1 MAEKTF
7 PLERFY
13 YGKLQNTASTV
24 KPTVLARTSGI
35 TAEHVKECL
44 LAARLAPPNLEQT
57 SDKMPAAIGIFRGE
71 KLDFILSVAQVNE
84 SGVPQLLF
92 VLLPKGPMSWLAGN
106 LQPFRSLGNLEMP
119 MFSAPRDNLT
129 PFVLKD
135 PKMATNAQQGKV
147 MSNFL
152 FYCQDNMEIA
162 EGILTGLIN
171 GKPLAILNAPNV
183 LDKRLNFIEGVSDLL
198 PPPVRMNLTFA
209 TNVLSANS
217 TLAQIKFLATAE
229 APEGHIIYDWQSGEL
244 IPAKYDRHDYA
255 KFILAQLR
263 LDPDRV
269 IEYTENLSK
278 TTAWRAMRKDTL
290 QDALA
295 WAAQRARID
304 ATVKT
309 GQPADRDKVANILR
323 QDPTLSNDLR
333 VSYAKHLL
341 AMTLALKEWGPADI
355 IPGIAAAHRDV
366 AEAIFGQLREG
377 INTKKHQAE
386 ALQLVEHWMLDVP
399 EAPALPWHQLWHLS
413 SWMELQKYLEDKD
426 YHSASEYIHGLSAK
440 GEHFKIDTV
449 ASQIILQTLKYAYDA
464 PQLAQALL
472 ILAATHVP
480 SGGFQ
485 QLVTDER
492 LAKQFAPPMQK
503 ALAVLRQDA
512 YSTDAAKPQPEILI
526 RGVASLPKQY
536 RPAVLAQLVEIALY
550 LRRSELI
557 DATVLMEIL
566 RLAQSE
572 HSDRY
577 KQLINYILEDF
588 ADFDKVKA
596 LGPSGWSVLPQIYF
610 MGGYIEEGIYLIELY
625 QSNLFDANT
634 KLEYIN
640 LVGDVFLKSLL
651 PPKAMNNALE
661 GFEKSRIW
669 PEARIRAY
677 TGALINQQWNPLMEG
692 AARRLTTMIFNNGD
706 LTRTI
711 SVDHILR
718 LLQFH
723 GERTNALDMLRVA
736 SAIVDKSL
744 VMGKDGPPFL
754 VKAWAHLAWQ
764 PEVGH
769 AALELL
775 RRYIRSVPPEAARG
789 LPQYFSEH
797 LGKNVGE
804 ALEASFLVRTAIG
817 EDNLQTF
824 AENIQVTLKLLTD
837 MAIPYHKSKS
847 NPDTG
852 RLRHDLDT
860 MSGGLSEQERNL
872 LADYINQVAQLIYE
886 IGAQAGNRKRPSEEW
901 SRDKVLETLP
911 ENAIEF
917 LLWVGCRFAKEDKLP
932 PLELARS
939 ALAHIFGNRS
949 VNMLFD
955 EINTSFRLLSNLRL
969 AFRDGAPSFSLEAL
983 NAEIDSLWD
992 ALSLY
997 NQREINTVLAYQ
1009 SWETGLLLPYLSTRS
1024 SDKVLGDKSAGKK
1037 LESGKQ
1043 EPTNEIEAL
1052 RWISGYFSRKHK
1064 R

>member
-13 YGKLQNTASTV
+13 YGKLQNTASNV
-24 KPTVLARTSGI
+24 KPAVLARTAGI
-35 TAEHVKECL
+35 AAGHVKECL
-44 LAARLAPPNLEQT
+44 LAARLAPPTLEQT
-57 SDKMPAAIGIFRGE
+57 SDKMPASIGIFRGE
-71 KLDFILSVAQVNE
+71 KLDFILSVAQVNA

-119 MFSAPRDNLT
+119 MFTAPRDNLT

-135 PKMATNAQQGKV
+135 PKTATNAQQGKV

-152 FYCQDNMEIA
+152 FYCQDNMETA
-162 EGILTGLIN
+162 EGVLTGLIN
-171 GKPLAILNAPNV
+171 GKPLAILNAPNS
-183 LDKRLNFIEGVSDLL
+183 LDKRLNFIEGVSNLL

-209 TNVLSANS
+209 TNVLNAGS
-217 TLAQIKFLATAE
+217 TLAQIKFLAN
-229 APEGHIIYDWQSGEL
+229 PETLNDHVVYDWETGQL
-244 IPAKYDRHDYA
+244 TPAQYERHDYA

-278 TTAWRAMRKDTL
+278 TTAWRAMRKDSL
-290 QDALA
+290 QSALG

-333 VSYAKHLL
+333 VAYTKHLL
-341 AMTLALKEWGPADI
+341 AMTLALQEWEPADI

-366 AEAIFGQLREG
+366 AEAVFAQLREG
-377 INTKKHQAE
+377 INSKKHQAE
-386 ALQLVEHWMLDVP
+386 ALQLVEHWMLNVP

-413 SWMELQKYLEDKD
+413 SWIELQKSLEDKD

-440 GEHFKIDTV
+440 GDHFKIDTV
-449 ASQIILQTLKYAYDA
+449 ASQIILQTLKYAYSS

-492 LAKQFAPPMQK
+492 LAKQFALPMQK

-557 DATVLMEIL
+557 DSTVLQEIL

-572 HSDRY
+572 HADRY

-588 ADFDKVKA
+588 SNFDKVKT

-610 MGGYIEEGIYLIELY
+610 MGGYVKEGIYLIELY

-651 PPKAMNNALE
+651 PAKAMNVALE

-677 TGALINQQWNPLMEG
+677 TGALINQQWHVSMES
-692 AARRLTTMIFNNGD
+692 AASRLTTMIFNNGD
-706 LTRTI
+706 LTRA
-711 SVDHILR
+711 VNDEHMLR

-723 GERTNALDMLRVA
+723 SERTNALDMLRVA
-736 SAIVDKSL
+736 SAIVDKAL
-744 VMGKDGPPFL
+744 MMGKDGPSFL
-754 VKAWAHLAWQ
+754 VKAWAYLAWQ

-824 AENIQVTLKLLTD
+824 AENIQIVLKLLTD
-837 MAIPYHKSKS
+837 LAIPYHKSKS
-847 NPDTG
+847 NPDMG

-860 MSGGLSEQERNL
+860 MSGGLSEQERGL
-872 LADYINQVAQLIYE
+872 LADYINQVIQFIFE
-886 IGAQAGNRKRPSEEW
+886 IGSQSGNRKRPSVEW
-901 SRDKVLETLP
+901 SREKVLETLP
-911 ENAIEF
+911 ENGVEF
-917 LLWVGCRFAKEDKLP
+917 LLWLGCRFAKEDKLP
-932 PLELARS
+932 PLALGRS
-939 ALAHIFGNRS
+939 ALAHILGNRS
-949 VNMLFD
+949 VNMFFD
-955 EINTSFRLLSNLRL
+955 EINTTFRLLSNLRL
-969 AFRDGAPSFSLEAL
+969 AFREGVPTFSLESL

-997 NQREINTVLAYQ
+997 NQRQIETILAHQ
-1009 SWETGLLLPYLSTRS
+1009 SWETGLLLPYLANRS
-1024 SDKVLGDKSAGKK
+1024 NAKILQDKGAGKK
-1037 LESGKQ
+1037 LESSTQ
-1043 EPTNEIEAL
+1043 EPTNELEAL

>member
-13 YGKLQNTASTV
+13 YGKLQDTAPTV

-44 LAARLAPPNLEQT
+44 LAARLAPPTLDQT
-57 SDKMPAAIGIFRGE
+57 SDKMPASIGIFRGE
-71 KLDFILSVAQVNE
+71 KLDFIMSVAQVNDA
-84 SGVPQLLF
+84 GVPQLLF

-152 FYCQDNMEIA
+152 FYCKDKMETA
-162 EGILTGLIN
+162 EGVLTGLIN
-171 GKPLAILNAPNV
+171 GKPLAIINAPNS
-183 LDKRLNFIEGVSDLL
+183 LDKRLNFIEGVSNLL

-209 TNVLSANS
+209 TNVLSADS
-217 TLAQIKFLATAE
+217 TLAQIKFLVNSE
-229 APEGHIIYDWQSGEL
+229 APKDHVVYDWEAGTL
-244 IPAKYDRHDYA
+244 APAEYNRHDYA

-295 WAAQRARID
+295 WAAQRARVD

-333 VSYAKHLL
+333 VAYAKHLL
-341 AMTLALKEWGPADI
+341 AMTLALKEWEPADI

-366 AEAIFGQLREG
+366 AEAIFGQLRDG
-377 INTKKHQAE
+377 INNKKHQAE
-386 ALQLVEHWMLDVP
+386 SLKLVEHWMLNVP
-399 EAPALPWHQLWHLS
+399 EAPALPWHQLWHLA
-413 SWMELQKYLEDKD
+413 SWIELQKYLEDKD

-449 ASQIILQTLKYAYDA
+449 ASQIILQTLKYAYES

-512 YSTDAAKPQPEILI
+512 HGTGAGKPEPEVLI

-536 RPAVLAQLVEIALY
+536 RPSVLAQLVEIALY

-557 DATVLMEIL
+557 DATVLQEIL

-572 HSDRY
+572 HADRY

-588 ADFDKVKA
+588 ADFEKVKS
-596 LGPSGWSVLPQIYF
+596 LGPSGWAVLPQIYF
-610 MGGYIEEGIYLIELY
+610 MGGYVEEGIYLIELY
-625 QSNLFDANT
+625 QGNLFNANT

-651 PPKAMNNALE
+651 PAKAMNGALE

-677 TGALINQQWNPLMEG
+677 TGALINQQWHASMEN

-706 LTRTI
+706 LTRAV
-711 SVDHILR
+711 SVEHILR

-736 SAIVDKSL
+736 SAIIDKAL
-744 VMGKDGPPFL
+744 MMGKDGPPFL
-754 VKAWAHLAWQ
+754 VQAWAHLAWQ

-775 RRYIRSVPPEAARG
+775 RRYIRSVPPEAAKG
-789 LPQYFSEH
+789 LPQYFSGH

-804 ALEASFLVRTAIG
+804 ALEASHLVRSAIG

-824 AENIQVTLKLLTD
+824 AENIQIALKLLTD
-837 MAIPYHKSKS
+837 LAIPYHKSKS
-847 NPDTG
+847 NPDMG

-860 MSGGLSEQERNL
+860 MSGGLAEQERAL
-872 LADYINQVAQLIYE
+872 LADYINQIAQLILE
-886 IGAQAGNRKRPSEEW
+886 IGDQTGNRKRPSGEW
-901 SRDKVLETLP
+901 TREKVLETLP
-911 ENAIEF
+911 ENAVEF
-917 LLWVGCRFAKEDKLP
+917 MLWMGCRFAKEPKLP
-932 PLELARS
+932 ALDLGRS

-955 EINTSFRLLSNLRL
+955 EVNITFRVLSNLKR
-969 AFRDGAPSFSLEAL
+969 AFQDGTPNFSLDAL

-992 ALSLY
+992 AISLY
-997 NQREINTVLAYQ
+997 NQRQIDNVLAYQ
-1009 SWETGLLLPYLSTRS
+1009 SWEMGQLLPYLSARS
-1024 SDKVLGDKSAGKK
+1024 SEKILQDKGTGKK

-1043 EPTNEIEAL
+1043 APTNELEAL